1 MAGITLT
8 WAGGE
13 HQFALSIGALRAVQK
28 ACEAGPGEILT
39 RLQVGAWRVDDVMAV
54 LRHGLEG
61 GGMAKDEA
69 RDLVERAVE
78 SDGLM
83 ALVIAAHSVLASALL
98 GERDDP
104 VGEPE
109 GVSPSQD
116 SGGSASSMPPEPVL
130 GSPPATSTP

>member
-1 MAGITLT
+1 MADITLT

-13 HQFALSIGALRAVQK
+13 HRFALSIGALRAVQK
-28 ACEAGPGEILT
+28 ACDAGPGEILT

-69 RDLVERAVE
+69 REEVERAA
-78 SDGLM
+78 DAAGLM
-83 ALVIAAHSVLASALL
+83 ALVIAAHTVLASALL

-104 VGEPE
+104 VGERQ
-109 GVSPSQD
+109 GVNPTAD
-116 SGGSASSMPPEPVL
+116 DGGSASSMPLAPVPD
-130 GSPPATSTP
+130 SPRETSTT